1 MFCVKKQ
8 SLMNIWNEKNKVR
21 ESCTKETLKL
31 ESQFQR
37 KVQLSFDRG
46 PFIKDA
52 IIKGIKG
59 EGFPKST
66 FVYTEPGVGGGGY
79 NNT

>member
-1 MFCVKKQ
+1 MESCVECVE
-8 SLMNIWNEKNKVR
+8 WNHKVR
-21 ESCTKETLKL
+21 ELYTKETLKL

-52 IIKGIKG
+52 IIKGIIG
-59 EGFPKST
+59 EGFSKST
-66 FVYTEPGVGGGGY
+66 FVHTEAKREGY
-79 NNT
+79 KGIF